1 MNRHIL
7 IRRNEKI
14 ISALW
19 QEQRIVEWNV
29 FDTTHSSLVGN
40 IYIGRVRNVVHNI
53 NGAFV
58 DLGNHIQGFLPLGDT
73 AHMCCPSRPEARKQL
88 KAGDEV
94 VVQVTKDA
102 AKTKDATLTGNF
114 SLNGRYAV
122 LLHGER
128 GLHVSGKIRNQNW
141 SNAAQDAVWKHLT
154 ALAPKY
160 HFGLILRT
168 GAALLPEDGLEP
180 LLDEITCLAQQYTEL
195 LDKASYRSCY
205 TSLYQAYP
213 PYLTRLRDMGELT
226 EDIVTDDEGL
236 YQELKS
242 YCSSELPY
250 LSERIRFYQD
260 EKFPLTAAYSMKK
273 WLDASLSEC
282 VWLPGGG
289 YLLIQPTEALT
300 VIDVN
305 SGKFSKKTSA
315 EDTYLQ
321 LNEEA
326 AKEIAAQLRLRN
338 LSGIIIADFID
349 MKLQENRDRLMQI
362 LRRYCRFDPVK
373 TTVVDM
379 TKLNLV
385 EITRQR
391 TTKPLHELLTRDALD
406 TPGKY

>member
-1 MNRHIL
+1 MSRYIL

-19 QEQRIVEWNV
+19 QEQRVIEWNV
-29 FDTTHSSLVGN
+29 FDTAQSSLVGN
-40 IYIGRVRNVVHNI
+40 IYIGRVRNVVQNI

-58 DLGNHIQGFLPLGDT
+58 DLGNHIQGFLPLTDT
-73 AHMCCPSRPEARKQL
+73 THMLCPSRPEAKKQL

-102 AKTKDATLTGNF
+102 AKTKDATLSGNF
-114 SLNGRYAV
+114 SLNGRYVV
-122 LLHGER
+122 LLHGEK
-128 GLHVSGKIRNQNW
+128 GLHVSGKIRNQAW
-141 SNAAQDAVWKHLT
+141 SKAAQDAVWKHLT
-154 ALAPKY
+154 ALNPKY

-168 GAALLPEDGLEP
+168 GAAALPEDGLDR
-180 LLDEITCLAQQYTEL
+180 LLEEITQLADQYTEL
-195 LDKASYRSCY
+195 LDKAPYRSCY
-205 TSLYQAYP
+205 ASLYQSYP
-213 PYLTRLRDMGELT
+213 LYLTRLRDMGSLT
-226 EDIVTDDEGL
+226 EEIITDDEAL
-236 YQELKS
+236 YHELEV
-242 YCSSELPY
+242 YCNREMPEL
-250 LSERIRFYQD
+250 SGRIRFYED
-260 EKFPLTAAYSMKK
+260 KKFPLTAVYSMKK
-273 WLDASLSEC
+273 WLEVSLSEC
-282 VWLPGGG
+282 VWLPSGG

-315 EDTYLQ
+315 EETYLQ

-338 LSGIIIADFID
+338 LSGIIIVDFVD
-349 MKLQENRDRLMQI
+349 MKRQDYRERLMQT
-362 LRRYCRFDPVK
+362 LRRYCRPDPVK

-391 TTKPLHELLTRDALD
+391 TTKPLHELLQKNGLD
-406 TPGKY
+406 T

>member
-29 FDTTHSSLVGN
+29 FDTAQVSLVGN
-40 IYIGRVRNVVHNI
+40 IYIGRVRNVVPNI

-58 DLGNHIQGFLPLGDT
+58 DLGNHVQGFLSLADT
-73 AHMCCPSRPEARKQL
+73 AHMLCPSRPAARNQL

-122 LLHGER
+122 LLHGEK
-128 GLHVSGKIRNQNW
+128 GLHVSGKIRNQAW
-141 SNAAQDAVWKHLT
+141 SKAVQDAVWNHLT
-154 ALAPKY
+154 RLNPKY
-160 HFGLILRT
+160 PFGLILRT
-168 GAALLPEDGLEP
+168 GAAALPAEELEP
-180 LLDEITCLAQQYTEL
+180 LLEEITQLSRQYTEL
-195 LDKASYRSCY
+195 LDKAPYRSCY
-205 TSLYQAYP
+205 ASLYQAYP
-213 PYLTRLRDMGELT
+213 PYLTRLRDMGDLT
-226 EDIVTDDEGL
+226 EEIITDDAVL
-236 YQELKS
+236 YQELKT
-242 YCSSELPY
+242 YCSTKLPE
-250 LSERIRFYQD
+250 LSERVRLYED
-260 EKFPLTAAYSMKK
+260 TKFPLTAVYSMKK
-273 WLDASLSEC
+273 WLEISLSEC
-282 VWLPGGG
+282 VWLPSGG

-315 EDTYLQ
+315 EETYLQ

-338 LSGIIIADFID
+338 LSGIIVADFVD
-349 MKLQENRDRLMQI
+349 MKRQEHRDRLMQT
-362 LRRYCRFDPVK
+362 LRRYCRLDPVK

-391 TTKPLHELLTRDALD
+391 TTKSLHELLKKDSLDA
-406 TPGKY
+406 